1 MNPVLLKPEADNRS
15 QVIVSGR
22 VMETIAAADYY
33 RHAERLLNV
42 ISGSLDR
49 LRSSCDIVVIEG
61 AGSPAEV
68 NLKDRE
74 IVNMRIAR
82 LARSPVL
89 LVGDIDRGGVF
100 AALTGTLHLL
110 AEEERALVKG
120 LIVNKFRGDIGLF
133 KSGIDFLE
141 KETGKPVL
149 GVIPYIKDIGIA
161 QEDSVYLDGRNDV
174 CQSGSIDIAIVRL
187 PHISNYDDFD
197 PLEGGDC
204 RVRYVGE
211 RGKLGHPHLIIVP
224 GSKSTAGDLDFLYR
238 SGMADEIIRLAAE
251 GTPVLGI
258 CGGYQILGR
267 EIKDPEGVESAAC
280 SVRGLGLLDMETV
293 FDRQKRTAQVTARVT
308 ADRGILSGLKGQQ
321 VSGYEIHM
329 GRCLRQNEQSAFCVF
344 QTPQGEAGYA
354 DGAVNAGGNVV
365 GTYIHGIFSNDAFR
379 QSFLDSLRRYYG
391 LSRRNDDKVMRRED
405 SYNRLADTVRR
416 HLDMDKIYEII
427 EAGVE

>member
-1 MNPVLLKPEADNRS
+1 
-15 QVIVSGR
+15 
-22 VMETIAAADYY
+22 
-33 RHAERLLNV
+33 
-42 ISGSLDR
+42 
-49 LRSSCDIVVIEG
+49 
-61 AGSPAEV
+61 
-68 NLKDRE
+68 
-74 IVNMRIAR
+74 
-82 LARSPVL
+82 
-89 LVGDIDRGGVF
+89 
-100 AALTGTLHLL
+100 
-110 AEEERALVKG
+110 
-120 LIVNKFRGDIGLF
+120 
-133 KSGIDFLE
+133 
-141 KETGKPVL
+141 
-149 GVIPYIKDIGIA
+149 
-161 QEDSVYLDGRNDV
+161 
-174 CQSGSIDIAIVRL
+174 
-187 PHISNYDDFD
+187 
-197 PLEGGDC
+197 
-204 RVRYVGE
+204 VGE

-354 DGAVNAGGNVV
+354 DGAVNAGGDVV